1 MKKLRI
7 KGVNNPRDMVQTQT
21 ACLLS
26 FYVILLLVC
35 YCQLQ
40 QLSICLL
47 SVCVLHSLIH
57 IHTHMLHAEII
68 TLILILGQLL
78 KEFTICFLSI
88 TFQSLSPLYHSIFS
102 TFNQIT
108 NVFAFHF
115 GALHTELQKIDPSL
129 AVSCQL
135 VQFFNLSSH
144 SLEVKNPLEEKNTF
158 HLTR

>member
-7 KGVNNPRDMVQTQT
+7 KGVNNPRDMVQPQT
-21 ACLLS
+21 DCLLS
-26 FYVILLLVC
+26 FYVILLPVC

-40 QLSICLL
+40 QHIELFVRLL
-47 SVCVLHSLIH
+47 SVCLLHSLIH
-57 IHTHMLHAEII
+57 IHTHIYVTRRDHYLNLNSWVAAK
-68 TLILILGQLL
+68 GFYNLL
-78 KEFTICFLSI
+78 SFNYFSES
-88 TFQSLSPLYHSIFS
+88 QSFVS
-102 TFNQIT
+102 
-108 NVFAFHF
+108 FHL

-129 AVSCQL
+129 AVLCQL